1 MVCWYAVGNDNND
14 DGNDHPNCLGLTEGD
29 LFDRGTSNHFC
40 SVTNLRVM
48 AWELPEECEGSG
60 SRGVCLGCGNNGS
73 HYDSVIENKKRK
85 R

>member
-29 LFDRGTSNHFC
+29 RFDRGTSNHFC

-60 SRGVCLGCGNNGS
+60 SRGVCLGCGNNGN
-73 HYDSVIENKKRK
+73 DNNAKRFK
-85 R
+85 T